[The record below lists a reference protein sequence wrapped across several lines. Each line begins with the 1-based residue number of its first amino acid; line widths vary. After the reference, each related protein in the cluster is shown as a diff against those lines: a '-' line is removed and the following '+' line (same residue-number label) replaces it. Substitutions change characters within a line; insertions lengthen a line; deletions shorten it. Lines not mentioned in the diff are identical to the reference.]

1 VLGSPVAHSL
11 SPVLHRAAY
20 LALGLTDW
28 RYDAIECGED
38 ELAGLLARSGPEV
51 VGYSCTM
58 PLKRVSLSV
67 ADAVSEDAAAIG
79 AANTLLRVEDDW
91 FADNT
96 DWIGIRDCLAERG
109 IATTGRVALIGAGG
123 TAQAALAALPDA
135 QDVVVLV
142 RAPSR
147 AAALLETAARLER
160 PVRLALL
167 EDPDDV
173 AELGAADLVISTVP
187 RGAADSLAAGPSAT
201 SSWRPE
207 QALLDAVYDPWPT
220 ALASAFGRAGAP
232 VVSGAAMLLHQAV
245 RQVELMTGR
254 AAPVPAMRAALRA
267 ASPGSGLDEGGR

>member
-1 VLGSPVAHSL
+1 VAHSL

-28 RYDAIECGED
+28 RYDAVECGEH

-96 DWIGIRDCLAERG
+96 DWVGIRDCMAERG

-147 AAALLETAARLER
+147 AAALLETAARLGPAVGGPTRRCSTRSMTRGR
-160 PVRLALL
+160 PRWPARLGG
-167 EDPDDV
+167 P
-173 AELGAADLVISTVP
+173 GRRWS
-187 RGAADSLAAGPSAT
+187 AGRPCCCT
-201 SSWRPE
+201 RRCGRSS
-207 QALLDAVYDPWPT
+207 
-220 ALASAFGRAGAP
+220 S
-232 VVSGAAMLLHQAV
+232 
-245 RQVELMTGR
+245 
-254 AAPVPAMRAALRA
+254 
-267 ASPGSGLDEGGR
+267 